1 MIDDTLCDTRVA
13 RGAIVLGQG
22 TWSPGFAHP
31 EAAPHRARSAFAFA
45 YFAFGKRRMDQR
57 RVMSHVLMGFV
68 FAI

>member
-1 MIDDTLCDTRVA
+1 MA

-45 YFAFGKRRMDQR
+45 YFAFGSIRDE
-57 RVMSHVLMGFV
+57 S
-68 FAI
+68 